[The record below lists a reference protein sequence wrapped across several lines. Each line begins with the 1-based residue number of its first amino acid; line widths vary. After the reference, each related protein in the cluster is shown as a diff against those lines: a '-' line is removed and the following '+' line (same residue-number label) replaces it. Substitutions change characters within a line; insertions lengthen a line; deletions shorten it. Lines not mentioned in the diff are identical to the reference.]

1 MMKKQLT
8 IVLAAALT
16 LTACATGND
25 AYYAA
30 IKEREQRQADQELR
44 SDTAIAQM
52 AATGDAQA
60 KGMAIMYFASKGQNK
75 TAQQHIAAPKSV
87 AEQILPWASLL
98 VPSITQIYGIKAQ
111 TDVAINNSN
120 NALEAKKSDNGMIV
134 DLVQGRIDP
143 IVGGEGDVLLYPI
156 QP

>member
-1 MMKKQLT
+1 MKKLT
-8 IVLAAALT
+8 IALAAALT
-16 LTACATGND
+16 LTACATGNE
-25 AYYAA
+25 AYYGA
-30 IKEREQRQADQELR
+30 IKEREQRQAEQELR

-75 TAQQHIAAPKSV
+75 ANQQMIAAPKSV

-111 TDVAINNSN
+111 TDVAIVNSN
-120 NALEAKKSDNGMIV
+120 NSLEGKQSDNEMIT
-134 DLVQGRIDP
+134 DLVKGRKTP
-143 IVGGEGDVLLYPI
+143 IVGNEGDVLLYPN
-156 QP
+156 